1 MPVSR
6 DELIRYRRLL
16 ELARAQR
23 DAVAAGQLSE
33 LPHILAERRVLLAGV
48 GSPTDPPGDG
58 DEPGSPA
65 RQCDPRYADGATGS
79 PPQECGPPCDED
91 GPGSPAQECDP
102 PDAGGGEPEAEAREL
117 LRSILEV
124 DRECQCLVSERLR
137 AIEGDLAVTRTALE
151 GSRAY
156 RQCLEAGRAARV
168 LDELK

>member
-33 LPHILAERRVLLAGV
+33 LPRILAERRALMGGV

-65 RQCDPRYADGATGS
+65 RQFDPRYAEGAA
-79 PPQECGPPCDED
+79 
-91 GPGSPAQECDP
+91 GSPARECHPPDAEDGRGLSAREDP
-102 PDAGGGEPEAEAREL
+102 PDAEGGELAAHVREL
-117 LRSILEV
+117 LCSILEV
-124 DRECQCLVSERLR
+124 DRECQRLVSERLR
-137 AIEGDLAVTRTALE
+137 AIEGELAVTRTALE